1 LISRGVQIIR
11 LHSLHG
17 TYTFPLRRFFDPG
30 RQAHTDFFA
39 LTGEPEAGGMSH
51 RLAETTCFYANR
63 LSFRDLEDLLDRT
76 CGRLPR
82 QTLHRLTE
90 RVATDMSA
98 DIASEIASTAHTPLP
113 QLSETVDI
121 YDPTS
126 KEVLVMEDGILVK
139 AQKPKRGKDKERPSK
154 WINTDVV
161 LLERPCCV
169 AAPTS
174 PLVAAC
180 VARAA
185 FQRARSD
192 LPDALGLISQ
202 QRR

>member
-1 LISRGVQIIR
+1 
-11 LHSLHG
+11 
-17 TYTFPLRRFFDPG
+17 
-30 RQAHTDFFA
+30 
-39 LTGEPEAGGMSH
+39 
-51 RLAETTCFYANR
+51 
-63 LSFRDLEDLLDRT
+63 
-76 CGRLPR
+76 
-82 QTLHRLTE
+82 
-90 RVATDMSA
+90 VATDMSA